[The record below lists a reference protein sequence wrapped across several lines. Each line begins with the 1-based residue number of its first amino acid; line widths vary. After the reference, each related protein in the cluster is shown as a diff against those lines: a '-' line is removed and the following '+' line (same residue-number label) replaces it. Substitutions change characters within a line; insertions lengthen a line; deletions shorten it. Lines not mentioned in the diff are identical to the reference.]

1 MTGNYVFLHCSIFKK
16 IMININE
23 KTTNDLQFP
32 TLLETLSSICNTDIG
47 KQKALEIKPFKEKEE
62 LMEAL
67 FQTSEYVSS
76 FQNNNAIPNHG
87 FEVINHEIKFLAIED
102 SFLEVGSFRKIAN
115 ISITVNTLLLF
126 LKKFEEYYH
135 NLNKRAIKV
144 EYTKEIIALIE
155 DVVDKYGEIKDNASV
170 DLLNI
175 RRNMNTVRGKVNQSF
190 GIALTQY
197 NSLGYLDDIKES
209 FVQNRRVLAV
219 LSMYRRKVKGS
230 ILGSSKTGSIAYIEP
245 ETTLNYSREL
255 SNLEYEE
262 KEEITKILKY
272 LTDRIRPY
280 LPLIIEYQEF
290 LSDIDVTA
298 AKAKY
303 AVKINAILPTITE
316 ERRLYFKDAFHP
328 ILFLNNK
335 ENKQVTYPQTIELE
349 SNNRI
354 IVISG
359 PNAGGKTIS
368 LKTVGLLQLMLQSGM
383 LIPVHE
389 RSETFL
395 FDRILTDIGDN
406 QSIENHLST
415 YSYRLKN
422 MNYFLKKCNSK
433 TLFLIDEF
441 GTGSDPELGG
451 ALAEIFLEEFYNR
464 EAFGIITTHYSN
476 LKILANEL
484 PFAMN
489 ANMLFDEKSLEP
501 MYKLV
506 LGQAGSSFTFEVA
519 QKNGIPFGLINRA
532 KKKIEGGKVRF
543 DKTIAT
549 LQKERSKMEKTSQ
562 TLKEEELK
570 AREEGKKME
579 NINIKIKQK
588 LESYQELYDSN
599 QKLIYIG
606 QKIDDLATKYF
617 NRKNKKEL
625 VAEFLK
631 IIEIENSKR
640 IKISTKEVK
649 AINEKKKEV
658 IQEVSEKVEIIR
670 AEKKEKKLKANLV
683 VEKPKPVLKVGDR
696 VRMFDGKSVGTID
709 KIEKNK
715 ALVNYGVFTSTV
727 NLEALEL
734 VESKKK

>member
-1 MTGNYVFLHCSIFKK
+1 MISIT
-16 IMININE
+16 E
-23 KTTNDLQFP
+23 KTLQDLQFP
-32 TLLETLSSICNTDIG
+32 TVLETLSAICNTDIG
-47 KQKALEIKPFKEKEE
+47 KQKALEISPFKDKES

-67 FQTSEYVSS
+67 LQTSEYVSS

-87 FEVINHEIKFLAIED
+87 FDAITHEIKFLGIED

-115 ISITVNTLLLF
+115 LSSTVNFLLNF
-126 LKKFEEYYH
+126 LRKFHDYYP
-135 NLNKRAIKV
+135 NLNNRGARV
-144 EYTKEIIALIE
+144 ELTKDIITMVDE
-155 DVVDKYGEIKDNASV
+155 VVDKYGEIKDNASP

-175 RRNMNTVRGKVNQSF
+175 RRDMNAVRGKVNQSF
-190 GIALTQY
+190 GVALTQY
-197 NSLGYLDDIKES
+197 NSLGYLDDIRES

-219 LSMYRRKVKGS
+219 LAMYRRKVKGS

-245 ETTLNYSREL
+245 ETTLKYSREL

-262 KEEITKILKY
+262 KEEITRILKQ
-272 LTDRIRPY
+272 LSNKIRPF
-280 LPLIIEYQEF
+280 LELLIEYQNF
-290 LSDIDVTA
+290 LSDVDVIA

-303 AVKINAILPTITE
+303 ANKINAILPTITE
-316 ERRLYFKDAFHP
+316 ERRLFFRDAFHP
-328 ILFLNNK
+328 ILYLSNAEKN
-335 ENKQVTYPQTIELE
+335 EVTYPQTIELE
-349 SNNRI
+349 QENRI

-422 MNYFLKKCNSK
+422 MNYFLKKCNKK
-433 TLFLIDEF
+433 TMFLIDEF

-451 ALAEIFLEEFYNR
+451 ALAEIFLEEFYHR

-484 PFAMN
+484 PYATN

-519 QKNGIPFGLINRA
+519 QKNGIPYSLINRA
-532 KKKIEGGKVRF
+532 KKKIEVGKVRF

-549 LQKERSKMEKTSQ
+549 LQKERSKLEKTSS
-562 TLKEEELK
+562 TLKEEENK
-570 AREEGKKME
+570 AREESKKME
-579 NINIKIKQK
+579 SINLKIKQK

-599 QKLIYIG
+599 QKTIYIG
-606 QKIDDLATKYF
+606 QKIEDIAEKYF
-617 NRKNKKEL
+617 NNKNKKDL
-625 VAEFLK
+625 IGEFLK
-631 IIEIENSKR
+631 IVEIENSKR
-640 IKISTKEVK
+640 RKATAKETKVI
-649 AINEKKKEV
+649 AEKKKEV
-658 IQEVSEKVEIIR
+658 INEVAVQVEEIR
-670 AEKKEKKLKANLV
+670 AEKKAKKVKEV
-683 VEKPKPVLKVGDR
+683 IEKPKPILKLGDR
-696 VRMFDGKSVGTID
+696 VRMFDGKAVGSID
-709 KIEKNK
+709 SIEKNK
-715 ALVNYGVFTSTV
+715 ATVNYGLFTSKV
-727 NLEALEL
+727 SLDLLEL
-734 VESKKK
+734 VEAMKK

>member
-1 MTGNYVFLHCSIFKK
+1 MQQIISMISIT
-16 IMININE
+16 E
-23 KTTNDLQFP
+23 KTLQDLQFP
-32 TLLETLSSICNTDIG
+32 AVLETLSAICNTDIG
-47 KQKALEIKPFKEKEE
+47 KQKALEITPFKDKET

-67 FQTSEYVSS
+67 LQTSEYVSS

-87 FEVINHEIKFLAIED
+87 FDAITHEIKFLGIED

-115 ISITVNTLLLF
+115 LSSTVNFLLNF
-126 LKKFEEYYH
+126 LKKFHDYYP
-135 NLNKRAIKV
+135 NLNNRASRV
-144 EYTKEIIALIE
+144 ELTKDIISMVDE
-155 DVVDKYGEIKDNASV
+155 VVDKYGEIKDNASP

-175 RRNMNTVRGKVNQSF
+175 RRDMNLVRGKVNQSF
-190 GIALTQY
+190 GVALTQY
-197 NSLGYLDDIKES
+197 NSLGYLDDIRES

-245 ETTLNYSREL
+245 ETTLKYSREL

-262 KEEITKILKY
+262 KEEITRILKQ
-272 LTDRIRPY
+272 LSNKIRPF
-280 LPLIIEYQEF
+280 LELLIEYQNF
-290 LSDIDVTA
+290 LSDIDVIA

-303 AVKINAILPTITE
+303 ANKINAILPNITE
-316 ERRLYFKDAFHP
+316 ERRLYFRDAFHP
-328 ILFLNNK
+328 ILYLTNAEKN
-335 ENKQVTYPQTIELE
+335 EITYPQTIELQQE
-349 SNNRI
+349 NRI

-422 MNYFLKKCNSK
+422 MNYFLKKCNKK
-433 TLFLIDEF
+433 TMFLIDEF

-451 ALAEIFLEEFYNR
+451 ALAEIFLEEFYHR

-484 PFAMN
+484 PFATN

-519 QKNGIPFGLINRA
+519 QKNGIPYGLINRA
-532 KKKIEGGKVRF
+532 KKKIEVGKVRF

-549 LQKERSKMEKTSQ
+549 LQKERSKLEKTSL
-562 TLKEEELK
+562 TLKEEETK
-570 AREEGKKME
+570 AREESKKME
-579 NINIKIKQK
+579 NINVKIKQK

-599 QKLIYIG
+599 QKTIYIG
-606 QKIDDLATKYF
+606 QKIEDIAEKYF
-617 NRKNKKEL
+617 NNKNKKDL
-625 VAEFLK
+625 IGEFLK

-640 IKISTKEVK
+640 KKATAKESKII
-649 AINEKKKEV
+649 AEKKKEV
-658 IQEVSEKVEIIR
+658 IKEVAVQVEEIR
-670 AEKKEKKLKANLV
+670 AEKKAKKVKVV
-683 VEKPKPVLKVGDR
+683 VEKPRPILKVGDR
-696 VRMFDGKSVGTID
+696 VRMIDGKAVGTLD
-709 KIEKNK
+709 SIEKNK
-715 ALVNYGVFTSTV
+715 ATVNYGLFTSKV
-727 NLEALEL
+727 SLDELEL
-734 VESKKK
+734 VEAVKK

>member
-1 MTGNYVFLHCSIFKK
+1 
-16 IMININE
+16 MITITE
-23 KTTNDLQFP
+23 KTLQDLQFP
-32 TLLETLSSICNTDIG
+32 TVLETVSSICNTDIG
-47 KQKALEIKPFKEKEE
+47 KQKALEIIPFKDKET
-62 LMEAL
+62 LMNAL
-67 FQTSEYVSS
+67 SQTSEYVSS

-87 FEVINHEIKFLAIED
+87 FDAISYEIKFLAIED
-102 SFLEVGSFRKIAN
+102 SFLEVGSFKKIATISETTN
-115 ISITVNTLLLF
+115 ILLQF
-126 LKKFEEYYH
+126 FKKFEDYYPQ
-135 NLNKRAIKV
+135 LNAKASQV
-144 EYTKEIIALIE
+144 EYTKEIIKLIDE
-155 DVVDKYGEIKDNASV
+155 VVDKYGEIKDNASP

-175 RRNMNTVRGKVNQSF
+175 RRDMNVIRGKVNQSF
-190 GIALTQY
+190 GMALTQY

-219 LSMYRRKVKGS
+219 LAMYRKKVKGS

-245 ETTLNYSREL
+245 ETTLRYSREL

-262 KEEITKILKY
+262 KEEITRILKQ
-272 LTDRIRPY
+272 LSNAIRY
-280 LPLIIEYQEF
+280 FLPLIIQYQDF
-290 LSDIDVTA
+290 LSDIDVIA

-303 AVKINAILPTITE
+303 AIKINGILPVITDD
-316 ERRLYFKDAFHP
+316 RRLYFRDAYHP

-335 ENKQVTYPQTIELE
+335 QKNEITHPQTIELHQE
-349 SNNRI
+349 NRI

-433 TLFLIDEF
+433 TMFLIDEF

-451 ALAEIFLEEFYNR
+451 ALAEIFLEEFYHR

-484 PFAMN
+484 PFATN

-501 MYKLV
+501 LYKLV

-532 KKKIEGGKVRF
+532 KKKIEVGKVRF

-562 TLKEEELK
+562 TLKEEETK
-570 AREEGKKME
+570 AREESTKME
-579 NINIKIKQK
+579 KINVKIKQK

-599 QKLIYIG
+599 QKIIYIG
-606 QKIDDLATKYF
+606 QKIEDLAAKYF
-617 NRKNKKEL
+617 NTKNKKEL
-625 VAEFLK
+625 IGEFLK
-631 IIEIENSKR
+631 VIEIENSKR
-640 IKISTKEVK
+640 IKATSKEEKVI
-649 AINEKKKEV
+649 AQKKKEL
-658 IQEVSEKVEIIR
+658 IQEVTVHVEEIR
-670 AEKKEKKLKANLV
+670 NEKKEKKLKANLV
-683 VEKPKPVLKVGDR
+683 VEKPKPTLKVGDR
-696 VRMFDGKSVGTID
+696 VRMFDGKAIGSID

-715 ALVNYGVFTSTV
+715 AVVNYGVFTSTV
-727 NLEALEL
+727 SLEVLEF
-734 VESKKK
+734 VENKK

>member
-1 MTGNYVFLHCSIFKK
+1 MISIT
-16 IMININE
+16 E
-23 KTTNDLQFP
+23 KTLLDLQFP
-32 TLLETLSSICNTDIG
+32 TVLETISAICNTDLG
-47 KQKALEIKPFKEKEE
+47 KQKALQIIPYNDKEN
-62 LMEAL
+62 LMSAL
-67 FQTSEYVSS
+67 LQTSEYLSS

-87 FEVINHEIKFLAIED
+87 FDSINHEIKFLAIED
-102 SFLEVGSFRKIAN
+102 SFLEVGSFRKIA
-115 ISITVNTLLLF
+115 SLSETVNTLLLF
-126 LKKFEEYYH
+126 LKKFEDYYPQ
-135 NLNKRAIKV
+135 LNNRAKKV
-144 EYTKEIIALIE
+144 EYTKSIIALVDEI
-155 DVVDKYGEIKDNASV
+155 VDKYGEIKDNASPE
-170 DLLNI
+170 LLHI
-175 RRNMNTVRGKVNQSF
+175 RREMNTVRGKVNQSF

-219 LSMYRRKVKGS
+219 LAMYRRKVKGS
-230 ILGSSKTGSIAYIEP
+230 ILGTSKTGSIAYIEP
-245 ETTLNYSREL
+245 ETTLQYSREL

-262 KEEITKILKY
+262 KEEITRILKL
-272 LTDRIRPY
+272 LTNQIRPF
-280 LPLIIEYQEF
+280 LSLLIEYQDF
-290 LSDIDVTA
+290 LSDLDVCA
-298 AKAKY
+298 GKAKY
-303 AVKINAILPTITE
+303 ASRINGVLPIITE
-316 ERRLYFKDAFHP
+316 NRRLYFRDAFHP
-328 ILFLNNK
+328 ILYLNNK
-335 ENKQVTYPQTIELE
+335 QKNEITHPQTIELE
-349 SNNRI
+349 QNNRI

-422 MNYFLKKCNSK
+422 MNYFLKKCNHK

-451 ALAEIFLEEFYNR
+451 ALAEIFLEEFYHR

-489 ANMLFDEKSLEP
+489 ANMLFDEKTLEP
-501 MYKLV
+501 MYKLA

-519 QKNGIPFGLINRA
+519 LKNGIPFGLINRA

-549 LQKERSKMEKTSQ
+549 LQKERSKMEKTAQ
-562 TLKEEELK
+562 TLKEEESK

-579 NINIKIKQK
+579 TINVKIKQK

-599 QKLIYIG
+599 QKVIYIG
-606 QKIDDLATKYF
+606 QKIDDLASKYF
-617 NRKNKKEL
+617 NSKNKKEL
-625 VAEFLK
+625 ISEFLK
-631 IIEIENSKR
+631 IVEIENSKR
-640 IKISTKEVK
+640 IKISPKQTKATEV
-649 AINEKKKEV
+649 KKKE
-658 IQEVSEKVEIIR
+658 IIEEVTLQVEEIR

-683 VEKPKPVLKVGDR
+683 IEKPKPTLKIGDR
-696 VRMFDGKSVGTID
+696 VRMSDGKAIGTID
-709 KIEKNK
+709 KIERNK
-715 ALVNYGVFTSTV
+715 AIVNYGVFTSTV
-727 NLEALEL
+727 SLDALEF
-734 VESKKK
+734 VEAKK

>member
-1 MTGNYVFLHCSIFKK
+1 MISIT
-16 IMININE
+16 E
-23 KTTNDLQFP
+23 KTLQDLQFP
-32 TLLETLSSICNTDIG
+32 TVLETISTICNTDIG
-47 KQKALEIKPFKEKEE
+47 KQKALEITPFKDKET
-62 LMEAL
+62 LMQAL
-67 FQTSEYVSS
+67 MQTSEYVSS

-87 FEVINHEIKFLAIED
+87 FDAITHEIKFLAIED
-102 SFLEVGSFRKIAN
+102 SFLEVGSFRKIAT
-115 ISITVNTLLLF
+115 ISSTVNFLLSF
-126 LKKFEEYYH
+126 LRKFEDYYP
-135 NLNKRAIKV
+135 NLNARANQV
-144 EYTKEIIALIE
+144 ELTKEIITMVDE
-155 DVVDKYGEIKDNASV
+155 VVDKYGEIKDNASP

-175 RRNMNTVRGKVNQSF
+175 RRNMNAVRGKVNQSF
-190 GIALTQY
+190 GTALTQY

-219 LSMYRRKVKGS
+219 LAMYRRKVKGS

-245 ETTLNYSREL
+245 EATLQYSREL

-262 KEEITKILKY
+262 KEEITRILKQLSNY
-272 LTDRIRPY
+272 IRPF
-280 LPLIIEYQEF
+280 LQLLIEYQDF
-290 LSDIDVTA
+290 LSDIDVIA

-303 AVKINAILPTITE
+303 ANKINGILPTITE
-316 ERRLYFKDAFHP
+316 ERRVYFRDAYHP
-328 ILFLNNK
+328 ILYLNNK
-335 ENKQVTYPQTIELE
+335 QKNEITHPQTIELSQE
-349 SNNRI
+349 SRI

-422 MNYFLKKCNSK
+422 MNYFLKKCNRK
-433 TLFLIDEF
+433 TMFLIDEF

-451 ALAEIFLEEFYNR
+451 ALAEIFLEEFYHR

-484 PFAMN
+484 PFATN

-501 MYKLV
+501 MYKLA

-519 QKNGIPFGLINRA
+519 LKNGIPFSLINRA
-532 KKKIEGGKVRF
+532 KKKIEVGKVRF

-562 TLKEEELK
+562 TLKEEEIK

-579 NINIKIKQK
+579 TINVKIKQK

-599 QKLIYIG
+599 QKTIYIG
-606 QKIDDLATKYF
+606 QKIEDISEKYF
-617 NRKNKKEL
+617 NNKNKKEL
-625 VAEFLK
+625 LGEFLK

-640 IKISTKEVK
+640 KKATTKESK
-649 AINEKKKEV
+649 ALIEKKKE
-658 IQEVSEKVEIIR
+658 IIEEVTVQVEEIR
-670 AEKKEKKLKANLV
+670 KEKKDKKLKV
-683 VEKPKPVLKVGDR
+683 VIEKLKPILKVGDR
-696 VRMFDGKSVGTID
+696 VRMFDGKAVGTID
-709 KIEKNK
+709 LIEKNK
-715 ALVNYGVFTSTV
+715 ATINYGIFTSKIS
-727 NLEALEL
+727 LEALEF
-734 VESKKK
+734 VEAGKK

>member
-1 MTGNYVFLHCSIFKK
+1 MISITQ
-16 IMININE
+16 
-23 KTTNDLQFP
+23 KTLQDLEFNTILQ
-32 TLLETLSSICNTDIG
+32 TISDRCNTEIG
-47 KQKALEIKPFKEKEE
+47 KQKALQITPFQDKEV
-62 LMEAL
+62 LLQAL
-67 FQTSEYVSS
+67 HQTSEYVSS
-76 FQNNNAIPNHG
+76 FANNNAIPNHG
-87 FEVINHEIKFLAIED
+87 FENSTNDINFLAIED
-102 SFLEVGSFRKIAN
+102 SFLEVASFRKLATL
-115 ISITVNTLLLF
+115 SETVNVLLLF
-126 LKKFEEYYH
+126 FKKFHEYYPK
-135 NLNKRAIKV
+135 LNEKASQI
-144 EYTKEIIALIE
+144 EYTKIIIQRIDE
-155 DVVDKYGEIKDNASV
+155 VVDKYGVIKDNASPE
-170 DLLNI
+170 LIHI
-175 RRNMNTVRGKVNQSF
+175 RREMSTVRGKVNQSF
-190 GIALTQY
+190 GTALTQY

-209 FVQNRRVLAV
+209 IVENRRVLAV
-219 LSMYRRKVKGS
+219 LAMYRRKVKGS

-245 ETTLNYSREL
+245 EATLKYSREL

-262 KEEITKILKY
+262 REEITKILKK
-272 LTDRIRPY
+272 LSNEIRPFVE
-280 LPLIIEYQEF
+280 LLHTYQDF
-290 LSDIDVTA
+290 LSDIDVIA

-303 AVKINAILPTITE
+303 ANKINGLLPNIIE
-316 ERRLYFKDAFHP
+316 EKRLFFREAFHP
-328 ILFLNNK
+328 ILYLNNTEKK
-335 ENKQVTYPQTIELE
+335 EVTFPQTVELNQE
-349 SNNRI
+349 NRI

-451 ALAEIFLEEFYNR
+451 ALAETFLEEFYHR

-484 PFAMN
+484 PHASN

-501 MYKLV
+501 LYKLI

-549 LQKERSKMEKTSQ
+549 LQKERFKMEKTSNN
-562 TLKEEELK
+562 LKEEETK
-570 AREEGKKME
+570 AREESKKME
-579 NINIKIKQK
+579 QINLKIKEK
-588 LESYQELYDSN
+588 LERYQELYDAN
-599 QKLIYIG
+599 QRLIYIG
-606 QKIDDLATKYF
+606 QKIDDIAATYF
-617 NRKNKKEL
+617 NNKDKKVL
-625 VAEFLK
+625 IGEFLK
-631 IIEIENSKR
+631 MVEIENSKR
-640 IKISTKEVK
+640 RKVSVK
-649 AINEKKKEV
+649 EKKAQEV
-658 IQEVSEKVEIIR
+658 IQKKIVEEVTVKVEEIR
-670 AEKKEKKLKANLV
+670 QEKKEKKIKAALV
-683 VEKPKPVLKVGDR
+683 PEKPKMILKIGDR
-696 VRMFDGKSVGTID
+696 VRMHDGKAIGTLE

-715 ALVNYGVFTSTV
+715 VVVNYGVFTSKV
-727 NLEALEL
+727 NLDLLEF
-734 VESKKK
+734 VERPK

>member
-1 MTGNYVFLHCSIFKK
+1 MISIT
-16 IMININE
+16 E
-23 KTTNDLQFP
+23 KTLQDLQFP
-32 TLLETLSSICNTDIG
+32 TILETISEICNTEIG
-47 KQKALEIKPFKEKEE
+47 KEKALEITPFRDKES
-62 LMEAL
+62 LMQAL
-67 FQTSEYVSS
+67 LQTSEYVSS

-87 FEVINHEIKFLAIED
+87 FDAITHEIKFLAIED
-102 SFLEVGSFRKIAN
+102 SFLEVGSFRKIATL
-115 ISITVNTLLLF
+115 SSTVNFLLNF
-126 LKKFEEYYH
+126 LRKFDDYYP
-135 NLNKRAIKV
+135 NINARASRV
-144 EYTKEIIALIE
+144 ELTKEIVTLI
-155 DVVDKYGEIKDNASV
+155 DTVVDKYGEIKDNASPV
-170 DLLNI
+170 LLDI
-175 RRNMNTVRGKVNQSF
+175 RRNMNLVRGKVNQSF
-190 GIALTQY
+190 GIALSQY
-197 NSLGYLDDIKES
+197 NGLGYLDDIKES
-209 FVQNRRVLAV
+209 FVQNRRVMAV
-219 LSMYRRKVKGS
+219 LAMYRRKVRGT

-245 ETTLNYSREL
+245 EMTLKYSREL

-262 KEEITKILKY
+262 KEEITRILKQ
-272 LTDRIRPY
+272 LSNAIRPF
-280 LPLIIEYQEF
+280 LSTLKEYQEF
-290 LSDIDVTA
+290 LSDIDVIA

-303 AVKINAILPTITE
+303 ADIINGILPAITE

-328 ILFLNNK
+328 ILYLT
-335 ENKQVTYPQTIELE
+335 NKQKKEVTYPQTIELQQE
-349 SNNRI
+349 NRI

-433 TLFLIDEF
+433 TMFLIDEF

-451 ALAEIFLEEFYNR
+451 ALAEIFLEEFYHR

-484 PFAMN
+484 PFATN
-489 ANMLFDEKSLEP
+489 ANMMFDEKSLEP
-501 MYKLV
+501 MYKLA

-532 KKKIEGGKVRF
+532 KKKIEVGKVRF

-549 LQKERSKMEKTSQ
+549 LQKERSKLEKTSQ
-562 TLKEEELK
+562 NLKEEETR

-579 NINIKIKQK
+579 NINVKIKQK

-599 QKLIYIG
+599 QKTIYIG
-606 QKIDDLATKYF
+606 QKIEDIAEKYF
-617 NRKNKKEL
+617 NNKNKKEL
-625 VAEFLK
+625 IGEFLK
-631 IIEIENSKR
+631 IVEIENSKR
-640 IKISTKEVK
+640 KKATPKESK
-649 AINEKKKEV
+649 AIIQKKKEV
-658 IQEVSEKVEIIR
+658 IAEVTVQVEEIR
-670 AEKKEKKLKANLV
+670 KEKKEKKLKPV
-683 VEKPKPVLKVGDR
+683 IEKPKPILKVGDR
-696 VRMFDGKSVGTID
+696 VRMLDGKAVGSID

-715 ALVNYGVFTSTV
+715 AVVNYGLFTSKV
-727 NLEALEL
+727 NLDELDL
-734 VESKKK
+734 VEAVKK